1 MNVKTNDY
9 FYGMLYGGHLT
20 EDRIINLLSRVKSG
34 VTEIMCHPS
43 SNEQEMDRQFRWGY
57 HGESEL
63 QALLSTTVKEKIAEE
78 SIDQISY
85 RDVAMEG
92 ISAK

>member
-1 MNVKTNDY
+1 
-9 FYGMLYGGHLT
+9 
-20 EDRIINLLSRVKSG
+20 
-34 VTEIMCHPS
+34 
-43 SNEQEMDRQFRWGY
+43 MDRQFRWGY

-63 QALLSTTVKEKIAEE
+63 QALLSTTVKEKIDEE
-78 SIDQISY
+78 SIDLISY